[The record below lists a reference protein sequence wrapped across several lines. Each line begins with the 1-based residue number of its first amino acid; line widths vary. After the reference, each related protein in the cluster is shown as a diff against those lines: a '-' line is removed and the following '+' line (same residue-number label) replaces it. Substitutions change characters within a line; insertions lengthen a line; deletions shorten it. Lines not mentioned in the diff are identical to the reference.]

1 MSRLDRIT
9 RRHRTP
15 AGATLIREGDPMTFA
30 CNITSGTVRLSR
42 LLHDG
47 RRQVMGFLF
56 PGDFIGLTRRNRFVF
71 SAEAITDTDCC
82 NFALEDLETLSKD
95 NPRLQRKLYE
105 MACSELDAAQEQML
119 LLGRKSALE
128 RVASFLLEVRQ
139 RQLQQGDDE
148 DCIILPMTRGD
159 IADYLGLTLETVS
172 RSFSRLRQEQV
183 IEICETYRVD
193 LLDCPRLQDLS
204 GNS

>member
-1 MSRLDRIT
+1 
-9 RRHRTP
+9 
-15 AGATLIREGDPMTFA
+15 MTFA

-56 PGDFIGLTRRNRFVF
+56 PGDFIGLTRRDSFAF
-71 SAEAITDTDCC
+71 SAEAITDTDSC
-82 NFALEDLETLSKD
+82 NFALDDLDTLSED

-139 RQLQQGDDE
+139 RQLRQGDDE
-148 DCIILPMTRGD
+148 SRITLSMTRGD

-172 RSFSRLRQEQV
+172 RSFSRLRQEKV
-183 IEICETYRVD
+183 IEIRETYRVA
-193 LLDCPRLQDLS
+193 LLDCRRLQELS
-204 GNS
+204 GNA

>member
-1 MSRLDRIT
+1 
-9 RRHRTP
+9 
-15 AGATLIREGDPMTFA
+15 MTFA

-56 PGDFIGLTRRNRFVF
+56 PGDFIGLTRRDSFAF
-71 SAEAITDTDCC
+71 SAEAITDTDSC
-82 NFALEDLETLSKD
+82 NFALEDLDTLSGD

-139 RQLQQGDDE
+139 RQLQQKDKDDE
-148 DCIILPMTRGD
+148 DCITLPMTRGD

-183 IEICETYRVD
+183 IEIRETYRVD
-193 LLDCPRLQDLS
+193 LLDCQRLQELS
-204 GNS
+204 GNG